1 MYDAIIIGARCGGSP
16 LAMLLARA
24 GLNVLLVDRMRFGS
38 DIVSTHFLKRTGASL
53 LQKWGLLDAIRGL
66 QTPEIRKL
74 TFNLDGV
81 SMNGVAPA
89 YDGVDAEFTPRRFY
103 LDKILVDA
111 AIEAGA
117 EAREKFHV
125 NKLIFDDNRVVGI
138 VGKDE
143 NGRTVT
149 ERARIVV
156 GADGINSFV
165 AKEVKAGFFIDAG
178 TYNSGFYAYYS
189 GMPGRRDAV
198 TLYVRS
204 QQRLAY
210 ITFPTNDALDVV
222 FLFWPSA
229 EADIVRADLEKA
241 FGNSLRAVPEL
252 ETRVSAAN
260 RESPFAGTHR
270 LANFFRFAHGPG
282 WALVGD
288 AALHRDPITAE
299 GISNAFCHAEIL
311 ADELIRAFDEHSS
324 TLDEAAASYDRR
336 QFKRLKPMFDYTV
349 HQAMIRPATPQSLT
363 RFSQAAADPD
373 LSNRFLGAFIGSVPL
388 DVAFKDEVLQG
399 FAARVQQANDK
410 QQGRKLKT
418 P

>member
-24 GLNVLLVDRMRFGS
+24 GLKVLLVDRMRFGS
-38 DIVSTHFLKRTGASL
+38 DIMSTHFLKRTGASL
-53 LQKWGLLDAIRGL
+53 LQKWGLLEAIREL
-66 QTPEIRKL
+66 QTPEVRTL

-81 SMNGVAPA
+81 AMNGVAPA

-103 LDKILVDA
+103 LDKVLVDA

-125 NKLIFDDNRVVGI
+125 NALIFDDNRVVGI

-143 NGRTVT
+143 NGRTIS
-149 ERARIVV
+149 EHARIVV
-156 GADGINSFV
+156 GADGVNSFV
-165 AKEVKAGFFIDAG
+165 AKEVKAEFLIDVG

-189 GMPGRRDAV
+189 GMRERDDAV

-204 QQRLAY
+204 QQRLSY

-229 EADIVRADLEKA
+229 EAGTVRADLDQA
-241 FGNSLRAVPEL
+241 FGNSLRSVPEL
-252 ETRVSAAN
+252 EARVAAAK
-260 RESPFAGTHR
+260 RESPFTGTHR
-270 LANFFRFAHGPG
+270 LANFFRIAHGPG

-311 ADELIRAFDEHSS
+311 ADELIRASDDSS
-324 TLDEAAASYDRR
+324 AVDEAAAIYDRR

-349 HQAMIRPATPQSLT
+349 HQAIVRPSTEQSLA
-363 RFSQAAADPD
+363 RFSQAAADPE

-388 DVAFKDEVLQG
+388 DVAFPDEVLQG
-399 FAARVQQANDK
+399 FAAKVAEANDER
-410 QQGRKLKT
+410 QSRELKAS
-418 P
+418 